1 MGAVTHILR
10 DALSIFDGFIAMSH
24 PMNTHAPL
32 AADDLPIWDLSDLYS
47 GPEDPKIAEDFA
59 RGEKSVRELA
69 KLQGQFVSARAN
81 PERLGLLIDQAAG
94 LYEKAMDDMG
104 GALAYATLASTI
116 DRENARI
123 SKMQS
128 DLGTQA
134 AMISADSLFLSL
146 ELNQLEDWEIENA
159 LKVTPKAQKWRPW
172 LRRIRASRPHE
183 LTPDLERLI
192 LERMPAVGQW
202 TRLFDE
208 TLTRLRA
215 KVGKESLTLN
225 EALTRLSTP
234 QASVR
239 KAAAQGLSV
248 ALKENAPVLA
258 LALNTLAFEKQ
269 VEDRWRKYEDP
280 AASRHLANEVDKDA
294 VDAMAEAVSEAYATL
309 SHRYYKVKAKVLGKK
324 QLDYWD
330 RNAPLTQDVQKLY
343 TWAEAKKIVLDSFA
357 QMGPEFAER
366 AERFFDQP
374 WIDAAPRPGKSSGA
388 YAHPVTANRH
398 PYVMLNFTGDRREVL
413 TLAHEL
419 GHAVHQTLC
428 QPLGSILADTPL
440 TLAET
445 ASIFAEGLV
454 FEHLVATAS
463 LEEKKALLAGKIED
477 GLNSVIR
484 QIAFHRFEEKFHA
497 ARLEGEV
504 ALDQINALWLEVMG
518 ESLGPAIKLNDGYEV
533 YWAYVSHFVHS
544 PFYVYAYAFGDLLVS
559 ALMEKRREN
568 PEAFTP
574 LYRELLAG
582 GGTKTYVEALAP
594 FGMNPRDKAFWKMGC
609 ARLEGLIEAFE
620 ALV

>member
-1 MGAVTHILR
+1 MKDYIQHMPDTLPVDSATQ
-10 DALSIFDGFIAMSH
+10 
-24 PMNTHAPL
+24 
-32 AADDLPIWDLSDLYS
+32 LPIWDLNDLYS
-47 GPEDPKIAEDFA
+47 GPEDPKIAQDFESGA
-59 RGEKSVRELA
+59 GHVKELA
-69 KLQGQFVSARAN
+69 KLQGQFISARGNAV
-81 PERLGLLIDQAAG
+81 RLGLLIDQAAS

-116 DRENARI
+116 DRENAQI
-123 SKMQS
+123 AKLES
-128 DLGTQA
+128 DLRTQA

-146 ELNQLEDWEIENA
+146 ELNKLEDWEIEQA
-159 LKVTPKAQKWRPW
+159 LKVTEKAQRWRPW
-172 LRRIRASRPHE
+172 LRRVRASRPHE
-183 LTPDLERLI
+183 LTADLERLM
-192 LERMPAVGQW
+192 LERMPAIGQW

-225 EALTRLSTP
+225 EALTRLSSP
-234 QASVR
+234 QGAVR
-239 KAAAQGLSV
+239 KAAALGLTE
-248 ALKENAPVLA
+248 ALKDNAPVLA
-258 LALNTLAFEKQ
+258 LSLNTLAFEKQ
-269 VEDRWRKYEDP
+269 VEDRWRKYESP

-294 VDAMAEAVSEAYATL
+294 VDAMADAVAESYSSL
-309 SHRYYKVKAKVLGKK
+309 SHRYYALKARLMGKT
-324 QLDYWD
+324 QLDFWD
-330 RNAPLTQDVQKLY
+330 RNAPLTEAPQKNY
-343 TWAEAKKIVLDSFA
+343 SWDEARKIVLGSFA

-366 AERFFDQP
+366 ARTFFDQP
-374 WIDAAPRPGKSSGA
+374 WIDAAPRAGKSSGA

-454 FEHLVATAS
+454 FEHLVATATI
-463 LEEKKALLAGKIED
+463 EEKKALLASKIED

-484 QIAFHRFEEKFHA
+484 QIAFHRFEETFHA
-497 ARLEGEV
+497 ARQDGEV
-504 ALDQINALWLEVMG
+504 ALDQINAIWLDVMG

-533 YWAYVSHFVHS
+533 WWAYVSHFVHA
-544 PFYVYAYAFGDLLVS
+544 PFYVYAYSFGDLLVS
-559 ALMEKRREN
+559 ALMEKRRED

-574 LYRELLAG
+574 LYRTLLAG
-582 GGTKTYVEALAP
+582 GGTRTYVEALTP
-594 FGMNPRDKAFWKMGC
+594 FGMNPRDKSFWKMGC
-609 ARLEGLIEAFE
+609 ARLAGLIDAFE
-620 ALV
+620 ALN

>member
-1 MGAVTHILR
+1 
-10 DALSIFDGFIAMSH
+10 MSH

-47 GPEDPKIAEDFA
+47 GPEDPKIAEDFV
-59 RGEKSVRELA
+59 RGEKSVKELA

-183 LTPDLERLI
+183 LTPDLERLM

-225 EALTRLSTP
+225 EALTRLSAP

-294 VDAMAEAVSEAYATL
+294 VDAMAEAVSESYANL

-518 ESLGPAIKLNDGYEV
+518 ESLGPAIKLNDGYDV

>member
-1 MGAVTHILR
+1 MTQTLPIDAV
-10 DALSIFDGFIAMSH
+10 SG
-24 PMNTHAPL
+24 
-32 AADDLPIWDLSDLYS
+32 LPIWDLSDLYS
-47 GPEDPKIAEDFA
+47 GPEDPRLKEDFA
-59 RGEKSVRELA
+59 RGEGHVKELA
-69 KLQGQFVSARAN
+69 KLEGAFLSARAN
-81 PERLGLLIDQAAG
+81 AERLGLLIDQAAS

-116 DRENARI
+116 DRENPAI
-123 SKMQS
+123 AKMQS
-128 DLGTQA
+128 DLSTQA
-134 AMISADSLFLSL
+134 AMISAGTLFLSL
-146 ELNQLEDWEIENA
+146 ELNKLEDWEIEQA
-159 LKVTPKAQKWRPW
+159 LRATERAQRWRPW

-183 LTPDLERLI
+183 LSADLERLM
-192 LERMPAVGQW
+192 LERMPAAAQW

-225 EALTRLSTP
+225 EALTRLSAP
-234 QASVR
+234 QAAVR
-239 KAAAQGLSV
+239 KAAAKGLSE
-248 ALKENAPVLA
+248 ALADNAPVLA
-258 LALNTLAFEKQ
+258 LSLNTLAFEKQ
-269 VEDRWRKYEDP
+269 IEDRWRKYDDP

-294 VDAMAEAVSEAYATL
+294 VDAMAEAVSESYTNL
-309 SHRYYKVKAKVLGKK
+309 SHRYYALKARIMGRKS
-324 QLDYWD
+324 LDFWD
-330 RNAPLTQDVQKLY
+330 RNAPLTEDVQKQY
-343 TWAEAKKIVLDSFA
+343 SWDEAKSIVLGAFA
-357 QMGPEFAER
+357 QMGSEFVRR
-366 AERFFDQP
+366 ARLFFDNP
-374 WIDAAPRPGKSSGA
+374 WIDAAPRAGKSSGA

-463 LEEKKALLAGKIED
+463 LEDKKALLAGKIED

-484 QIAFHRFEEKFHA
+484 QIAFHRFEERFHT

-504 ALDQINALWLEVMG
+504 ALDQINAIWLEVMG
-518 ESLGPAIKLNDGYEV
+518 ESLGPAIKLNDGYAV
-533 YWAYVSHFVHS
+533 WWAYVSHFVHA

-559 ALMEKRREN
+559 ALMEKRRED
-568 PEAFTP
+568 PAAFTP
-574 LYRELLAG
+574 LYEQLLAG

-609 ARLEGLIEAFE
+609 HRLESLIDQFE
-620 ALV
+620 ALF

>member
-1 MGAVTHILR
+1 
-10 DALSIFDGFIAMSH
+10 
-24 PMNTHAPL
+24 MNTHAPL

-59 RGEKSVRELA
+59 RGEKSVKELA

-183 LTPDLERLI
+183 LTPDLERLM

-225 EALTRLSTP
+225 EALTRLSAP

-294 VDAMAEAVSEAYATL
+294 VDAMAEAVSESYANL

-388 YAHPVTANRH
+388 FAHPVTANRH

-518 ESLGPAIKLNDGYEV
+518 ESLGPAIKLNDGYDV

>member
-1 MGAVTHILR
+1 
-10 DALSIFDGFIAMSH
+10 
-24 PMNTHAPL
+24 MNTHAPL

-59 RGEKSVRELA
+59 RGEKSVKELA

-183 LTPDLERLI
+183 LTPDLERLM

-225 EALTRLSTP
+225 EALTRLSAP

-294 VDAMAEAVSEAYATL
+294 VDAMAEAVSESYANL
-309 SHRYYKVKAKVLGKK
+309 SHRYYRVKAKVLGKK

-454 FEHLVATAS
+454 FEHLVVTAS

>member
-1 MGAVTHILR
+1 MR
-10 DALSIFDGFIAMSH
+10 DSLSIFDSFIAMSLA
-24 PMNTHAPL
+24 MNTHAPL
-32 AADDLPIWDLSDLYS
+32 SAEALPIWDLSDLYS
-47 GPEDPKIAEDFA
+47 GPEDPKIAADFA
-59 RGEKSVRELA
+59 RGESHIKELA

-81 PERLGLLIDQAAG
+81 PERLGLLIDQAAC

-116 DRENARI
+116 DRENDRI

-159 LKVTPKAQKWRPW
+159 LKVTTKAQKWRPW

-183 LTPDLERLI
+183 LTPDLERLM

-225 EALTRLSTP
+225 EALTRLSAP
-234 QASVR
+234 QGSVR

-258 LALNTLAFEKQ
+258 LSLNTLAFEKQ

-294 VDAMAEAVSEAYATL
+294 VDAMAEAVSESYVNL
-309 SHRYYKVKAKVLGKK
+309 SHRYYKIKAKVLGKK

-366 AERFFDQP
+366 AQRFFDQP

-518 ESLGPAIKLNDGYEV
+518 ESLGPAIRLNDGYEV

-568 PEAFTP
+568 PAAFTP

>member
-1 MGAVTHILR
+1 
-10 DALSIFDGFIAMSH
+10 
-24 PMNTHAPL
+24 MNTHAPL

-159 LKVTPKAQKWRPW
+159 LKVTAKAQKWRPW

-183 LTPDLERLI
+183 LTPDLERLM

-225 EALTRLSTP
+225 EALTRLSAP
-234 QASVR
+234 QAPVR
-239 KAAAQGLSV
+239 KAAAQGLSA
-248 ALKENAPVLA
+248 ALKDNAPVLA

-294 VDAMAEAVSEAYATL
+294 VDAMAEAVSESYANL

-559 ALMEKRREN
+559 ALMEKCREN
-568 PEAFTP
+568 PTAFTP

>member
-1 MGAVTHILR
+1 
-10 DALSIFDGFIAMSH
+10 
-24 PMNTHAPL
+24 MNTDTAASAPL
-32 AADDLPIWDLSDLYS
+32 PVDSVTQLPVWDLSDLYD
-47 GPEDPKIAEDFA
+47 GPEDPKIAQDFA
-59 RGEKSVRELA
+59 RGEAHIKDLA
-69 KLQGQFVSARAN
+69 KLQGQFVSARGNA
-81 PERLGLLIDQAAG
+81 ERLGLLIDQAAS

-123 SKMQS
+123 AKMQS

-159 LKVTPKAQKWRPW
+159 FKTVEKAQRWRPW

-183 LTPDLERLI
+183 LTPDLERLM
-192 LERMPAVGQW
+192 LERMPAVSQW

-225 EALTRLSTP
+225 EALTRLSAP
-234 QASVR
+234 QAPIR
-239 KAAAQGLSV
+239 KAAALGLSA
-248 ALKENAPVLA
+248 ALRDNAPVLA
-258 LALNTLAFEKQ
+258 LSLNTLAFEKQ
-269 VEDRWRKYEDP
+269 VEDRWRKYADP

-294 VDAMAEAVSEAYATL
+294 VDAMAEAVSESYVNL
-309 SHRYYKVKAKVLGKK
+309 SHRYYKLKAKVMGRK

-330 RNAPLTQDVQKLY
+330 RNAPLTQDVQKHY
-343 TWAEAKKIVLDSFA
+343 SWEEARKIVLDSFA

-366 AERFFDQP
+366 AERFFDRP

-454 FEHLVATAS
+454 FEHLVATAT

-504 ALDQINALWLEVMG
+504 ALDQINAMWLDVMG

-533 YWAYVSHFVHS
+533 YWSYVSHFVHS

-568 PEAFTP
+568 PAAFTP

-582 GGTKTYVEALAP
+582 GGTRTYVEALAP
-594 FGMNPRDKAFWKMGC
+594 FGMNPRDKSFWKMGC

>member
-1 MGAVTHILR
+1 MPDT
-10 DALSIFDGFIAMSH
+10 
-24 PMNTHAPL
+24 
-32 AADDLPIWDLSDLYS
+32 LPIDAATRLPVWDLTDLYN
-47 GPEDPKIAEDFA
+47 GPDDPKIEQDFQKGA
-59 RGEKSVRELA
+59 AHVKELA
-69 KLQGQFVSARAN
+69 KLQGQFVAGRGNA
-81 PERLGLLIDQAAG
+81 ERLGLLIDQAAT
-94 LYEKAMDDMG
+94 LYERAMDDMG

-116 DRENARI
+116 DREDTRI
-123 SKMQS
+123 AKLMS
-128 DLGTQA
+128 DLQTQA

-146 ELNQLEDWEIENA
+146 ELNQLEDWEIEMA
-159 LKVTPKAQKWRPW
+159 LKAVDKAQRWRPW

-183 LTPDLERLI
+183 LSAELERLM

-225 EALTRLSTP
+225 EALTRLSAP
-234 QASVR
+234 QAPVR
-239 KAAAQGLSV
+239 KAAAQGLTE
-248 ALKENAPVLA
+248 ALKEHAPVLA

-269 VEDRWRKYEDP
+269 VEDRWRKYDSP

-294 VDAMAEAVSEAYATL
+294 VDAMAEAVSESYASL
-309 SHRYYKVKAKVLGKK
+309 SHRYYALKAKILGKK
-324 QLDYWD
+324 QLDFWD
-330 RNAPLTQDVQKLY
+330 RNAPLSQDVQKLY
-343 TWAEAKKIVLDSFA
+343 SWDDAKAIVLQSFA
-357 QMGPEFAER
+357 QMGPEFEDR
-366 AERFFDQP
+366 ARVFFDKP

-454 FEHLVATAS
+454 FEHLVASAS
-463 LEEKKALLAGKIED
+463 KDEKKALLAGKIED

-497 ARLEGEV
+497 ARIEGEV
-504 ALDQINALWLEVMG
+504 ALDQINAIWLEVMS
-518 ESLGPAIKLNDGYEV
+518 ESLGPAIKLNDGYEMW
-533 YWAYVSHFVHS
+533 WAYISHFVHA
-544 PFYVYAYAFGDLLVS
+544 PFYVYAYSFGDLLVS

-568 PEAFTP
+568 PQGFTP
-574 LYRELLAG
+574 LYRALLAG
-582 GGTKTYVEALAP
+582 GGTKTYVEAVTP

-620 ALV
+620 TLV

>member
-1 MGAVTHILR
+1 MTQTLPI
-10 DALSIFDGFIAMSH
+10 DAASG
-24 PMNTHAPL
+24 
-32 AADDLPIWDLSDLYS
+32 LPIWDLSDLYN
-47 GPEDPKIAEDFA
+47 GPDDPRIAVDFA
-59 RGEKSVRELA
+59 RGEDHVKELA
-69 KLQGQFVSARAN
+69 KMEGAFLSARAN
-81 PERLGLLIDQAAG
+81 PERLGLMIDQAAS

-116 DRENARI
+116 DRENPAI
-123 SKMQS
+123 AKLQS

-134 AMISADSLFLSL
+134 AMVSSGALFLSL
-146 ELNQLEDWEIENA
+146 ELNKLEDWEIEQA
-159 LKVTPKAQKWRPW
+159 LRLTEKAQRWRPW

-183 LTPDLERLI
+183 LSADLERLM
-192 LERMPAVGQW
+192 LERMPATAQW

-225 EALTRLSTP
+225 EALTRLSAP
-234 QASVR
+234 QAAVR
-239 KAAAQGLSV
+239 KAAAKGLSA
-248 ALKENAPVLA
+248 ALAENAPVLA
-258 LALNTLAFEKQ
+258 LSLNTLAFEKQ
-269 VEDRWRKYEDP
+269 IEDRWRKYDDP
-280 AASRHLANEVDKDA
+280 AAARHLANEVDKDA
-294 VDAMAEAVSEAYATL
+294 VDAMAEAVSESYANL
-309 SHRYYKVKAKVLGKK
+309 SHRYYALKARIMGRKS
-324 QLDYWD
+324 LDFWD
-330 RNAPLTQDVQKLY
+330 RNAPLTEDVQKIY
-343 TWAEAKKIVLDSFA
+343 NWDEAKTIVLGAFA
-357 QMGPEFAER
+357 QMGPEFVNR
-366 AERFFDQP
+366 ARLFFDNP

-454 FEHLVATAS
+454 FEHLVASAS
-463 LEEKKALLAGKIED
+463 LEDKKALLAGKIED

-504 ALDQINALWLEVMG
+504 ALDQINAIWLEVMG
-518 ESLGPAIKLNDGYEV
+518 ESLGPAIKLNEGYEV
-533 YWAYVSHFVHS
+533 WWAYVSHFVHA

-568 PEAFTP
+568 PAAFTP
-574 LYRELLAG
+574 LYEQLLAG
-582 GGTKTYVEALAP
+582 GGTKTYVEALTP

-609 ARLEGLIEAFE
+609 HRLEGLIDQFE

>member
-1 MGAVTHILR
+1 
-10 DALSIFDGFIAMSH
+10 
-24 PMNTHAPL
+24 MNTHTAPS
-32 AADDLPIWDLSDLYS
+32 AEFLPIWDLSDLYS
-47 GPEDPKIAEDFA
+47 SPEDPKIAEDFA
-59 RGEKSVRELA
+59 RGASDVKELA

-116 DRENARI
+116 DRENTRI
-123 SKMQS
+123 AKMQS

-159 LKVTPKAQKWRPW
+159 LKAAARAQKWRPW

-183 LTPDLERLI
+183 LTPELERLM

-215 KVGKESLTLN
+215 RVGKESLTLN
-225 EALTRLSTP
+225 EALTRLSAP
-234 QASVR
+234 QASAR
-239 KAAAQGLSV
+239 KAAAIGLSA
-248 ALKENAPVLA
+248 ALKEHAPVLA
-258 LALNTLAFEKQ
+258 LSLNTLAFEKQ
-269 VEDRWRKYEDP
+269 IEDRWRKYDDP

-294 VDAMAEAVSEAYATL
+294 VDAMAEAVSDSYVNL
-309 SHRYYKVKAKVLGKK
+309 SHRYYKLKARIMGRR

-343 TWAEAKKIVLDSFA
+343 TWDEAKKIVLDSFA
-357 QMGPEFAER
+357 RMGPEFAELAR
-366 AERFFDQP
+366 RFFDQP

-504 ALDQINALWLEVMG
+504 ALDRINALWLEVMG

-582 GGTKTYVEALAP
+582 GGTRAYVEALAP

>member
-1 MGAVTHILR
+1 MPLMTKQTPHNTTPIPVDSVT
-10 DALSIFDGFIAMSH
+10 G
-24 PMNTHAPL
+24 
-32 AADDLPIWDLSDLYS
+32 LPIWDLSDLYA
-47 GPEDPKIAEDFA
+47 GPDDPKIEQDLQKGA
-59 RGEKSVRELA
+59 GHVKELA
-69 KLQGQFVSARAN
+69 KLQGQFVSARGNA
-81 PERLGLLIDQAAG
+81 ERLGLLIDQAAM
-94 LYEKAMDDMG
+94 LYERAMDDMG

-116 DRENARI
+116 DREDTRI
-123 SKMQS
+123 SKLMS
-128 DLGTQA
+128 DLQTQA

-146 ELNQLEDWEIENA
+146 ELNQLDDWEIEMA
-159 LKVTPKAQKWRPW
+159 LKAVDKAQRWRPW

-183 LTPDLERLI
+183 LSAELERLM

-225 EALTRLSTP
+225 EALTRLSAP
-234 QASVR
+234 QAPVR
-239 KAAAQGLSV
+239 KAAALGLTE
-248 ALKENAPVLA
+248 ALKEHAPVLA

-269 VEDRWRKYEDP
+269 VEDRWRKYDSP

-294 VDAMAEAVSEAYATL
+294 VDAMAEAVSESYASL
-309 SHRYYKVKAKVLGKK
+309 SHRYYAVKAKILGKK
-324 QLDYWD
+324 QLDFWD
-330 RNAPLTQDVQKLY
+330 RNAPLTQDVQRLY
-343 TWAEAKKIVLDSFA
+343 SWDEAKTIVLQSFA
-357 QMGPEFAER
+357 QMGPEFEDR
-366 AERFFDQP
+366 ARVFFDKP

-454 FEHLVATAS
+454 FEHLVAAAS
-463 LEEKKALLAGKIED
+463 KDEKKALLAGKIED

-484 QIAFHRFEEKFHA
+484 QIAFHRFEERFHA
-497 ARLEGEV
+497 ARMDGEV
-504 ALDQINALWLEVMG
+504 ALDQINTIWLDVMG
-518 ESLGPAIKLNDGYEV
+518 ESLGPSIKLNDGYEMW
-533 YWAYVSHFVHS
+533 WAYISHFVHA
-544 PFYVYAYAFGDLLVS
+544 PFYVYAYSFGDLLVS

-568 PEAFTP
+568 PQAFTP
-574 LYRELLAG
+574 LYRTLLSG
-582 GGTKTYVEALAP
+582 GGTRTYVEAVTP

>member
-1 MGAVTHILR
+1 MPDTLPF
-10 DALSIFDGFIAMSH
+10 DAA
-24 PMNTHAPL
+24 TR
-32 AADDLPIWDLSDLYS
+32 LPVWDLSDLYAGPDDPRIEADFQS
-47 GPEDPKIAEDFA
+47 GAAHVK
-59 RGEKSVRELA
+59 ELA
-69 KLQGQFVSARAN
+69 KLQGSFLSARGNA
-81 PERLGLLIDQAAG
+81 ERLGLLIDQAAS

-116 DRENARI
+116 DREDTRI
-123 SKMQS
+123 SKLES
-128 DLGTQA
+128 DLRTQA

-146 ELNQLEDWEIENA
+146 ELNKLEDWEIENA
-159 LKVTPKAQKWRPW
+159 LKMVDKAQRWRPW
-172 LRRIRASRPHE
+172 LRRVRASRPHE
-183 LTPDLERLI
+183 LTADLERLM
-192 LERMPAVGQW
+192 LERMPAVSQW

-225 EALTRLSTP
+225 EALTRLSAP
-234 QASVR
+234 EAAVR
-239 KAAAQGLSV
+239 KAAASGLTE
-248 ALKENAPVLA
+248 ALRENAPVLA
-258 LALNTLAFEKQ
+258 LSLNTLAFEKQ
-269 VEDRWRKYEDP
+269 VEDRWRKYETP

-294 VDAMAEAVSEAYATL
+294 VDAMADAVGESYPAL
-309 SHRYYKVKAKVLGKK
+309 SHRYYALKARLMGRK
-324 QLDYWD
+324 QLDFWD
-330 RNAPLTQDVQKLY
+330 RNAPLTEAPQKNY
-343 TWAEAKKIVLDSFA
+343 GWDEAKKIVLGSFA
-357 QMGPEFAER
+357 QMGPEFEER
-366 AERFFDQP
+366 ARTFFEKP
-374 WIDAAPRPGKSSGA
+374 WIDAAPRAGKSSGA

-419 GHAVHQTLC
+419 GHGVHQTLC

-454 FEHLVATAS
+454 FEHLVAQAS
-463 LEEKKALLAGKIED
+463 TEEKKALLASKIED

-484 QIAFHRFEEKFHA
+484 QIAFHRFEEKFHT
-497 ARLEGEV
+497 ARLDGEV
-504 ALDQINALWLEVMG
+504 SLDQINAIWLDVMG

-533 YWAYVSHFVHS
+533 WWAYVSHFVHA
-544 PFYVYAYAFGDLLVS
+544 PFYVYAYSFGDLLVS

-574 LYRELLAG
+574 LYKTLLSG
-582 GGTKTYVEALAP
+582 GGTKTYVEALQP

-609 ARLEGLIEAFE
+609 ARLAGLIDAFE
-620 ALV
+620 ALL

>member
-1 MGAVTHILR
+1 MPLMTKQTPHNTTPIPVDSVT
-10 DALSIFDGFIAMSH
+10 G
-24 PMNTHAPL
+24 
-32 AADDLPIWDLSDLYS
+32 LPIWDLSDLYA
-47 GPEDPKIAEDFA
+47 GPDDPKIEQDLQKGA
-59 RGEKSVRELA
+59 GHVKELA
-69 KLQGQFVSARAN
+69 KLQGQFVSARGNA
-81 PERLGLLIDQAAG
+81 ERLGLLIDQAAM
-94 LYEKAMDDMG
+94 LYERAMDDMG

-116 DRENARI
+116 DREDTRI
-123 SKMQS
+123 SKLMS
-128 DLGTQA
+128 DLQTQA

-146 ELNQLEDWEIENA
+146 ELNQLDDWEIEMA
-159 LKVTPKAQKWRPW
+159 LKAVDKAQRWRPW

-183 LTPDLERLI
+183 LSAELERLM

-225 EALTRLSTP
+225 EALTRLSAP
-234 QASVR
+234 QAPVR
-239 KAAAQGLSV
+239 KAAALGLTE
-248 ALKENAPVLA
+248 ALKEHAPVLA

-269 VEDRWRKYEDP
+269 VEDRWRKYDSP

-294 VDAMAEAVSEAYATL
+294 VDAMAEAVSESYASL
-309 SHRYYKVKAKVLGKK
+309 SHRYYAVKAKILGKK
-324 QLDYWD
+324 QLDFWD
-330 RNAPLTQDVQKLY
+330 RNAPLTQDVQRLY
-343 TWAEAKKIVLDSFA
+343 SWDEAKTIVLQSFA
-357 QMGPEFAER
+357 QMGPEFEDR
-366 AERFFDQP
+366 ARVFFDKP

-454 FEHLVATAS
+454 FEHLVAAAS
-463 LEEKKALLAGKIED
+463 KDEKKALLAGKIED

-484 QIAFHRFEEKFHA
+484 QIAFHRFEERFHA
-497 ARLEGEV
+497 ARVDGEV
-504 ALDQINALWLEVMG
+504 ALDQINTIWLDVMG
-518 ESLGPAIKLNDGYEV
+518 ESLGPSIKLNDGYEMW
-533 YWAYVSHFVHS
+533 WAYISHFVHA
-544 PFYVYAYAFGDLLVS
+544 PFYVYAYSFGDLLVS

-568 PEAFTP
+568 PQAFTP
-574 LYRELLAG
+574 LYRTLLSG
-582 GGTKTYVEALAP
+582 GGTRTYVEAVTP

>member
-1 MGAVTHILR
+1 MPDTLPL
-10 DALSIFDGFIAMSH
+10 DA
-24 PMNTHAPL
+24 TTR
-32 AADDLPIWDLSDLYS
+32 LPVWDLSDLYS
-47 GPEDPKIAEDFA
+47 GPEDPRIEADFQSGA
-59 RGEKSVRELA
+59 GHVKELA
-69 KLQGQFVSARAN
+69 KLQGSFLSARGNA
-81 PERLGLLIDQAAG
+81 ERLGLLIDQAAS

-116 DRENARI
+116 AREDTRI
-123 SKMQS
+123 AKLES
-128 DLGTQA
+128 DLRTQA

-146 ELNQLEDWEIENA
+146 ELNKLEDWEIETA
-159 LKVTPKAQKWRPW
+159 LKTVDKAQRWRPW

-183 LTPDLERLI
+183 LTADLERLM
-192 LERMPAVGQW
+192 LERMPAVSQW

-225 EALTRLSTP
+225 EALTRLSAP
-234 QASVR
+234 EAAVR
-239 KAAAQGLSV
+239 KAAAHGLTD
-248 ALKENAPVLA
+248 ALRENAPVLA
-258 LALNTLAFEKQ
+258 LSLNTLAFEKQ
-269 VEDRWRKYEDP
+269 VEDRWRKYETP

-294 VDAMAEAVSEAYATL
+294 VDAMADAVSESYPAL
-309 SHRYYKVKAKVLGKK
+309 SHRYYALKAKLMGRK
-324 QLDYWD
+324 QLDFWD
-330 RNAPLTQDVQKLY
+330 RNAPLTEAPQKHY
-343 TWAEAKKIVLDSFA
+343 GWDEAKTIVLGSFA
-357 QMGPEFAER
+357 QMGQEFEDR
-366 AERFFDQP
+366 ARLFFDKP

-419 GHAVHQTLC
+419 GHGVHQTLC

-454 FEHLVATAS
+454 FEHLVAQAS
-463 LEEKKALLAGKIED
+463 TEEKKALLASKIED

-484 QIAFHRFEEKFHA
+484 QIAFHRFEEKFHT

-504 ALDQINALWLEVMG
+504 ALDQINAMWLDVMG

-533 YWAYVSHFVHS
+533 WWAYVSHFVHA
-544 PFYVYAYAFGDLLVS
+544 PFYVYAYSFGDLLVS

-574 LYRELLAG
+574 LYKTLLSG
-582 GGTKTYVEALAP
+582 GGTRTYVEALQP

-609 ARLEGLIEAFE
+609 ARLEGLIDAFE
-620 ALV
+620 TLL

>member
-1 MGAVTHILR
+1 
-10 DALSIFDGFIAMSH
+10 MSLA
-24 PMNTHAPL
+24 MNTHAPTP
-32 AADDLPIWDLSDLYS
+32 AEALPIWDLSDLYS
-47 GPEDPKIAEDFA
+47 GPEDPKIAVDFA
-59 RGEKSVRELA
+59 RGEKSVKELA

-123 SKMQS
+123 AKMQS

-183 LTPDLERLI
+183 LTPDLERLM
-192 LERMPAVGQW
+192 LDRMPAVGQW
-202 TRLFDE
+202 SRLFDE
-208 TLTRLRA
+208 TLTRLRV
-215 KVGKESLTLN
+215 KIGKESLTLN
-225 EALTRLSTP
+225 EALNRLSAP
-234 QASVR
+234 QGSVR
-239 KAAAQGLSV
+239 KSAAQGLSA
-248 ALKENAPVLA
+248 ALRDNVPVLA
-258 LALNTLAFEKQ
+258 LTLNTLAFEKQ

-294 VDAMAEAVSEAYATL
+294 VDAMAEAVGESYVNL
-309 SHRYYKVKAKVLGKK
+309 SHRYYKIKAKILGKK
-324 QLDYWD
+324 QLDFWD
-330 RNAPLTQDVQKLY
+330 RNAPLTQDVQKNY
-343 TWAEAKKIVLDSFA
+343 SWAEAKKIVLDSFA

-366 AERFFDQP
+366 AQRFFDQP
-374 WIDAAPRPGKSSGA
+374 WIDAAPRAGKSSGA

-504 ALDQINALWLEVMG
+504 ALDQINTLWLEVMG
-518 ESLGPAIKLNDGYEV
+518 ESLGPAIKLNDGYEL

-568 PEAFTP
+568 PAAFTP

>member
-1 MGAVTHILR
+1 MTQTLPT
-10 DALSIFDGFIAMSH
+10 DAASG
-24 PMNTHAPL
+24 
-32 AADDLPIWDLSDLYS
+32 LPIWDLSDLYD
-47 GPEDPKIAEDFA
+47 GPEDPLIREDFA
-59 RGEKSVRELA
+59 RGERHVKELA
-69 KLQGQFVSARAN
+69 RLEGAFLSARAN
-81 PERLGLLIDQAAG
+81 AERLGLLIDQAAG

-104 GALAYATLASTI
+104 GALAYATLSSTI
-116 DRENARI
+116 DRENPAVA
-123 SKMQS
+123 KMQS
-128 DLGTQA
+128 DLSSQA
-134 AMISADSLFLSL
+134 AMISAGALFLSL
-146 ELNQLEDWEIENA
+146 ELNQLEDWEIEQA
-159 LKVTPKAQKWRPW
+159 LRATERAQRWRPW

-183 LTPDLERLI
+183 LSADLERLM
-192 LERMPAVGQW
+192 LERMPATAQW

-215 KVGKESLTLN
+215 RVGKENLTLN
-225 EALTRLSTP
+225 EALTRLSAP
-234 QASVR
+234 QAATR
-239 KAAAQGLSV
+239 KAAAKGLSA
-248 ALKENAPVLA
+248 ALAENAPVLA

-269 VEDRWRKYEDP
+269 IEDRWRKYDDP

-294 VDAMAEAVSEAYATL
+294 VDAMAEAVGESYARL
-309 SHRYYKVKAKVLGKK
+309 SHRYYALKARIMGRKS
-324 QLDYWD
+324 LDFWD
-330 RNAPLTQDVQKLY
+330 RNAPLSEDVQKSY
-343 TWAEAKKIVLDSFA
+343 TWDEAKRIVLGAFA
-357 QMGPEFAER
+357 QMGPEFVRR
-366 AERFFDQP
+366 AQLFFDHA
-374 WIDAAPRPGKSSGA
+374 WIDAAPRAGKSSGA

-454 FEHLVATAS
+454 FEHLVADAS
-463 LEEKKALLAGKIED
+463 PEDKKALLAGKIED

-497 ARLEGEV
+497 ARQDGEV
-504 ALDQINALWLEVMG
+504 ALDDINAIWLEVMG
-518 ESLGPAIKLNDGYEV
+518 ESLGPAIKLNEGYEV
-533 YWAYVSHFVHS
+533 WWAYVSHFVHA

-559 ALMEKRREN
+559 ALMEKRRED
-568 PEAFTP
+568 PAAFTP
-574 LYRELLAG
+574 LYEQLLAG

-609 ARLEGLIEAFE
+609 HRLESLIDQFE
-620 ALV
+620 ALF

>member
-1 MGAVTHILR
+1 MTQTLPI
-10 DALSIFDGFIAMSH
+10 DAASG
-24 PMNTHAPL
+24 
-32 AADDLPIWDLSDLYS
+32 LPIWDLSDLYN
-47 GPEDPKIAEDFA
+47 GPDDPRIAEDFA
-59 RGEKSVRELA
+59 RGEDHVKELA
-69 KLQGQFVSARAN
+69 KMEGAFLSARAN
-81 PERLGLLIDQAAG
+81 PERLGLMIDQAAS

-116 DRENARI
+116 DRENPAI
-123 SKMQS
+123 AKLQS

-134 AMISADSLFLSL
+134 AMVSSGALFLSL
-146 ELNQLEDWEIENA
+146 ELNKLEDWEIEQA
-159 LKVTPKAQKWRPW
+159 LRLTEKAQRWRPW

-183 LTPDLERLI
+183 LSADLERLM
-192 LERMPAVGQW
+192 LERMPATAQW

-225 EALTRLSTP
+225 EALTRLSAP
-234 QASVR
+234 QAAVR
-239 KAAAQGLSV
+239 KAAAKGLSA
-248 ALKENAPVLA
+248 ALAENAPVLA
-258 LALNTLAFEKQ
+258 LSLNTLAFEKQ
-269 VEDRWRKYEDP
+269 IEDRWRKYDDP
-280 AASRHLANEVDKDA
+280 AAARHLANEVDKDA
-294 VDAMAEAVSEAYATL
+294 VDAMAEAVSESYANL
-309 SHRYYKVKAKVLGKK
+309 SHRYYALKARIMGRKS
-324 QLDYWD
+324 LDFWD
-330 RNAPLTQDVQKLY
+330 RNAPLTEDVQKIY
-343 TWAEAKKIVLDSFA
+343 NWDEAKTIVLGAFA
-357 QMGPEFAER
+357 QMGPEFVNR
-366 AERFFDQP
+366 ARLFFDNP

-454 FEHLVATAS
+454 FEHLVASAS
-463 LEEKKALLAGKIED
+463 LEDKKALLAGKIED

-504 ALDQINALWLEVMG
+504 ALDQINAIWLEVMG
-518 ESLGPAIKLNDGYEV
+518 ESLGPAIKLNEGYEV
-533 YWAYVSHFVHS
+533 WWAYVSHFVHA

-568 PEAFTP
+568 PAAFTP
-574 LYRELLAG
+574 LYEQLLAG
-582 GGTKTYVEALAP
+582 GGTKTYVEALTP

-609 ARLEGLIEAFE
+609 HRLEGLIDQFE

>member
-1 MGAVTHILR
+1 MTQI
-10 DALSIFDGFIAMSH
+10 
-24 PMNTHAPL
+24 
-32 AADDLPIWDLSDLYS
+32 LPIDAASGLPVWDLSDLYV
-47 GPEDPKIAEDFA
+47 GPEDPRIAADFA
-59 RGEKSVRELA
+59 RGEGHVKELA
-69 KLQGQFVSARAN
+69 KLENAFISARAN
-81 PERLGLLIDQAAG
+81 PERLGLLIDQAAS

-116 DRENARI
+116 DRENTAI
-123 SKMQS
+123 AKLQS
-128 DLGTQA
+128 DLSTQA
-134 AMISADSLFLSL
+134 AMISAGTLYLSL
-146 ELNQLEDWEIENA
+146 ELNRLEDWEIEQA
-159 LKVTPKAQKWRPW
+159 LRTTEKAQRWRPW

-183 LTPDLERLI
+183 LSADLERLM
-192 LERMPAVGQW
+192 LERMPAVSQW

-215 KVGKESLTLN
+215 RVGRESLTLN
-225 EALTRLSTP
+225 DALTRLSAP

-239 KAAAQGLSV
+239 KAAAKGLTE
-248 ALKENAPVLA
+248 ALRDNAPVLA
-258 LALNTLAFEKQ
+258 LAMNTLAFEKQ

-294 VDAMAEAVSEAYATL
+294 VDAMAEAVSDSYASL
-309 SHRYYKVKAKVLGKK
+309 SHRYYALKARVMGKK
-324 QLDYWD
+324 SLDFWD
-330 RNAPLTQDVQKLY
+330 RNAPLTEDVQKHY
-343 TWAEAKKIVLDSFA
+343 SWEDAKKIVLDSFA
-357 QMGPEFAER
+357 QMGPEFAAR
-366 AERFFDQP
+366 ARTFFEHP
-374 WIDAAPRPGKSSGA
+374 WIDAAPRAGKSSGA

-463 LEEKKALLAGKIED
+463 LEDKKALLAGKIED
-477 GLNSVIR
+477 GLNSVVR
-484 QIAFHRFEEKFHA
+484 QIAFHRFEERFHA

-504 ALDQINALWLEVMG
+504 ALEQINAIWLDIMG

-533 YWAYVSHFVHS
+533 WWAYVSHFVHA

-559 ALMEKRREN
+559 ALMEKRRED
-568 PEAFTP
+568 PKSFAP
-574 LYRELLAG
+574 LYEQLLAG
-582 GGTKTYVEALAP
+582 GGTKTYVEALVP

-609 ARLEGLIEAFE
+609 HRLESLIEQFE
-620 ALV
+620 ALF

>member
-1 MGAVTHILR
+1 MT
-10 DALSIFDGFIAMSH
+10 AL
-24 PMNTHAPL
+24 PL
-32 AADDLPIWDLSDLYS
+32 DMTTGLPIWDLSDLYS
-47 GPEDPKIAEDFA
+47 GPDDPKIEQAMT
-59 RGEKSVRELA
+59 RGASHIKELA
-69 KLQGQFVSARAN
+69 KLQGAFLSARAN
-81 PERLGLLIDQAAG
+81 AERLGLLIDQAAG
-94 LYEKAMDDMG
+94 FYEKAMDEMG

-116 DRENARI
+116 DREDMRI
-123 SKMQS
+123 AKLDS
-128 DLGTQA
+128 DLRTQA

-146 ELNQLEDWEIENA
+146 ELNKLEDWEIENA
-159 LKVTPKAQKWRPW
+159 LKAVEKAQRWRPW

-183 LTPDLERLI
+183 LSPELERLM
-192 LERMPAVGQW
+192 LERMPAVSQW

-215 KVGKESLTLN
+215 QVDKEELTLN
-225 EALTRLSTP
+225 EALTRLSAPEATI
-234 QASVR
+234 R
-239 KAAAQGLSV
+239 KAAALGLTE

-258 LALNTLAFEKQ
+258 LSLNTLAFEKQ

-294 VDAMAEAVSEAYATL
+294 VDAMANAVGESYSAL
-309 SHRYYKVKAKVLGKK
+309 SHRYYTLKAKVMGKTK
-324 QLDYWD
+324 LDFWD
-330 RNAPLTQDVQKLY
+330 RNAPLTQDVQKSY
-343 TWAEAKKIVLDSFA
+343 GWNEARSIVLGSFA
-357 QMGPEFAER
+357 QMGPEFADR
-366 AERFFDQP
+366 ARMFFDKP
-374 WIDAAPRPGKSSGA
+374 WIDAAPRHGKSSGA

-463 LEEKKALLAGKIED
+463 REEKKALLAGKIED

-484 QIAFHRFEEKFHA
+484 QIAFHRFEERFHA
-497 ARLEGEV
+497 ARQQGEV
-504 ALDQINALWLEVMG
+504 AIDQINAIWLDIMG
-518 ESLGPAIKLNDGYEV
+518 ESLGPAIRLNEGYE
-533 YWAYVSHFVHS
+533 YWWAYVSHFVHA
-544 PFYVYAYAFGDLLVS
+544 PFYVYAYSFGDLLVS

-568 PEAFTP
+568 PETFTP
-574 LYRELLAG
+574 LYRTLLAG

-594 FGMNPRDKAFWKMGC
+594 FGMNPRDKAFWTMGC
-609 ARLEGLIEAFE
+609 HRLEGLISQFE
-620 ALV
+620 ALL

>member
-1 MGAVTHILR
+1 MCG
-10 DALSIFDGFIAMSH
+10 S
-24 PMNTHAPL
+24 MNTHTTLSAES
-32 AADDLPIWDLSDLYS
+32 LPIWDLSDLYS

-59 RGEKSVRELA
+59 RGASHVRELA
-69 KLQGQFVSARAN
+69 KLQGQFISARAN

-116 DRENARI
+116 DRENVRI
-123 SKMQS
+123 AKMQS

-159 LKVTPKAQKWRPW
+159 LKATARAQKWRPW

-183 LTPDLERLI
+183 LTSDLERLM

-215 KVGKESLTLN
+215 RVGKESLTLN
-225 EALTRLSTP
+225 EALTRLSAP
-234 QASVR
+234 QANIR
-239 KAAAQGLSV
+239 KAAAIGLSA
-248 ALKENAPVLA
+248 ALKEHASVLA
-258 LALNTLAFEKQ
+258 LSLNTLAFEKQ
-269 VEDRWRKYEDP
+269 VEDRWRKYDDP

-294 VDAMAEAVSEAYATL
+294 VDAMAEAVSDSYVNL
-309 SHRYYKVKAKVLGKK
+309 SHRYYKLKARIMGRR

-330 RNAPLTQDVQKLY
+330 RNAPLTQNVQKLY
-343 TWAEAKKIVLDSFA
+343 TWDEAKKIVLDSFA
-357 QMGPEFAER
+357 RMGPEFAELAR
-366 AERFFDQP
+366 RFFDQP

-504 ALDQINALWLEVMG
+504 ALDRINALWLEVMG

-582 GGTKTYVEALAP
+582 GGTRTYVEALAP